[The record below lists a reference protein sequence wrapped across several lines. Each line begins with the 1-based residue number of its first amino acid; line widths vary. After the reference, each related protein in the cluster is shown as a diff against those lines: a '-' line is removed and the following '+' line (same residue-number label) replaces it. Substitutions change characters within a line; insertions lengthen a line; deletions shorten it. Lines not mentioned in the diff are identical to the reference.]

1 MNANVTQM
9 NANSAEQWAAQVRTS
24 QVLNNPANLQPR
36 CAKIDQKPKVHASG
50 SQKVNTLRAM
60 RAVQRLNRLQ
70 FDQDSTFNEQIC
82 KIFADHGALVADRY
96 PALLFNGDSGCPQL
110 KRQGIFIDLLQ
121 EPAAKRVRHSQRA
134 ADDPVRKRV

>member
-1 MNANVTQM
+1 VKKKDLTQMNANVTQM

-36 CAKIDQKPKVHASG
+36 CAKIDQKTKVHASG
-50 SQKVNTLRAM
+50 SQIVNTLRAM

-82 KIFADHGALVADRY
+82 KIFADHGALVAAVIPRCCSTEI
-96 PALLFNGDSGCPQL
+96 PAVCNSN
-110 KRQGIFIDLLQ
+110 
-121 EPAAKRVRHSQRA
+121 AKAFS
-134 ADDPVRKRV
+134 